1 MNILDKIVAHKHIE
15 IAERSV
21 MTPISVLEKSPY
33 FGRQIY
39 SLRES
44 LLHPER
50 TGIIAEFKRRSPS
63 KGDINVRADVAT
75 VTKGYADA
83 GASGLSILTDEQFFG
98 GSTADL
104 IAGREANQIPILRKD
119 FMVHDYQV
127 FEARAMGADV
137 ILLIAEC
144 LEADQLRS
152 LAKTAK
158 SLGLEVLMEI
168 HSGDQLVKLCP
179 EVDVVGVNNRNLKN
193 FEVSVQTSI
202 DLFDQIPAE
211 FLKISE
217 SGINNPQTI
226 QELKQVGFQGF
237 LIGEHFMSDPQP
249 QQRFAEFVERL
260 HAIESQTI

>member
-1 MNILDKIVAHKHIE
+1 MNILDKIVAHKHVE
-15 IAERSV
+15 IAERSAK
-21 MTPISVLEKSPY
+21 TPIRTLEQSMY
-33 FGRQIY
+33 FNRATY

-63 KGDINVRADVAT
+63 KGDINTQADVAM
-75 VTKGYADA
+75 VTSGYAQA

-98 GSTADL
+98 GSSADL
-104 IAGREANQIPILRKD
+104 IAGREANAIPVLRKD
-119 FMVHDYQV
+119 FIVHDYQV
-127 FEARAMGADV
+127 YEARAIGADA

-158 SLGLEVLMEI
+158 SLNLEVLMEV
-168 HSGDQLVKLCP
+168 HSADQLAKLCP

-193 FEVSVQTSI
+193 FQVSVQTSI

-226 QELKQVGFQGF
+226 LELKQVGFQGF
-237 LIGEHFMSDPQP
+237 LIGEYFMSDEQP
-249 QQRFAEFVERL
+249 GLRFTEFVQSLKALETPAL
-260 HAIESQTI
+260 

>member
-1 MNILDKIVAHKHIE
+1 MNILDKIVAHKQVE
-15 IAERSV
+15 IAERSAQ
-21 MTPISVLEKSPY
+21 TPISALEQSPY
-33 FGRQIY
+33 FDRPTF

-63 KGDINVRADVAT
+63 KGDINTQADVAT
-75 VTKGYADA
+75 VTTGYANE

-98 GSTADL
+98 GSSADL
-104 IAGREANQIPILRKD
+104 IAGREANSIPVLRKD
-119 FMVHDYQV
+119 FIVHDYQV
-127 FEARAMGADV
+127 YEARAIGADV

-144 LEADQLRS
+144 LEAGQLRS

-158 SLGLEVLMEI
+158 ALNLEVLMEV
-168 HSGDQLVKLCP
+168 HSADQLAKLCP

-193 FEVSVQTSI
+193 FHVSVQTSI
-202 DLFDQIPAE
+202 DLYEQIPDD

-226 QELKQVGFQGF
+226 LELKQVGFQGF
-237 LIGEHFMSDPQP
+237 LIGEYFMSDEEPEL
-249 QQRFAEFVERL
+249 RFAEFVQHLKKLETAAL
-260 HAIESQTI
+260 

>member
-1 MNILDKIVAHKHIE
+1 MNILDKIVAQKHIE
-15 IAERSV
+15 IAERSAQ
-21 MTPISVLEKSPY
+21 TPISALEQSPY
-33 FGRQIY
+33 FDRQTY

-44 LLHPER
+44 LLNPTR

-63 KGDINVRADVAT
+63 KGDINISADVAT

-98 GSTADL
+98 GSSTDL
-104 IAGREANQIPILRKD
+104 MAGREANQIPVLRKD

-168 HSGDQLVKLCP
+168 HSGDQLAKLCP

-193 FEVSVQTSI
+193 FHVSVQTSI

-226 QELKQVGFQGF
+226 HELKQVGFQGF
-237 LIGEHFMSDPQP
+237 LIGEYFMSDAQP
-249 QQRFAEFVERL
+249 QLRFAEFVEQIKTL
-260 HAIESQTI
+260 ETQTL

>member
-15 IAERSV
+15 IAERSA

-33 FGRQIY
+33 FGRQTY
-39 SLRES
+39 SLRTS

-63 KGDINVRADVAT
+63 KGDINTRADAAT

-104 IAGREANQIPILRKD
+104 IAGREANQIPVLRKD

-127 FEARAMGADV
+127 FEARAMGADA

-168 HSGDQLVKLCP
+168 HSGDQLAKLCP
-179 EVDVVGVNNRNLKN
+179 EIDVVGVNNRNLKN

-226 QELKQVGFQGF
+226 HELKQVGFQGF
-237 LIGEHFMSDPQP
+237 LIGEYFMSDPQP
-249 QQRFAEFVERL
+249 QQRFVEFVQSL
-260 HAIESQTI
+260 NAIESQTI

>member
-1 MNILDKIVAHKHIE
+1 M
-15 IAERSV
+15 
-21 MTPISVLEKSPY
+21 
-33 FGRQIY
+33 
-39 SLRES
+39 
-44 LLHPER
+44 HPER

-63 KGDINVRADVAT
+63 KGDINTRADAAT

-98 GSTADL
+98 GSSADL
-104 IAGREANQIPILRKD
+104 IAGREANQIPVLRKD
-119 FMVHDYQV
+119 FIVHDYQV
-127 FEARAMGADV
+127 YEARAIGADV

-168 HSGDQLVKLCP
+168 HSGDQLAKLCP

-202 DLFDQIPAE
+202 DLFDQIPSE

-237 LIGEHFMSDPQP
+237 LIGEYFMSDPQP
-249 QQRFAEFVERL
+249 QQRFVEFVQSL
-260 HAIESQTI
+260 NAIESQTI